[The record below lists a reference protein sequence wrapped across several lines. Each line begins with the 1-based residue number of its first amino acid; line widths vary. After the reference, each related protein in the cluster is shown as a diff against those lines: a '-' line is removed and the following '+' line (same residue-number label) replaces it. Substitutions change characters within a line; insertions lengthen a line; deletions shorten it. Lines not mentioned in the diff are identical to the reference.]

1 MNNILKNSKL
11 TFILGGII
19 FSTISVYAYSYNA
32 KEINFKSKDANWKAN
47 NVEEAINDLYSSNY
61 SYKVIKT
68 YETDQTKDITIP
80 DCDKIFIT
88 ANYPVSGIGYDYE
101 LDENERINAF
111 LNKFGDSVNM
121 DQYIKDN
128 NNRTQTIT
136 WTEKNK
142 LNIKRQDSF
151 GAVAIY
157 LMKKI
162 NK

>member
-88 ANYPVSGIGYDYE
+88 VNYPVSGIGYDYE
-101 LDENERINAF
+101 LDENE
-111 LNKFGDSVNM
+111 
-121 DQYIKDN
+121 
-128 NNRTQTIT
+128 
-136 WTEKNK
+136 KNK
-142 LNIKRQDSF
+142 CFFK
-151 GAVAIY
+151 
-157 LMKKI
+157 
-162 NK
+162 